1 MFASLAIRLFCVCM
15 TVCRGRRGGCKMG
28 QTQSCHPPC
37 GASRRWMKAQQA
49 RNNISS
55 CLLGLSSC
63 GFQLVHSCL
72 GLQVLA
78 RAEEEER
85 ILRLVFSL
93 LVVYCYRTNGWEEMK
108 LEISWAFII
117 FDEMTT
123 TPVPCSHY
131 SCCFLLFFEN
141 FFFFFWCV
149 KYMIRC
155 ELFFYNSSYQALDNQ
170 MYIYRTKTFNCIF
183 YNNESPKNGAVLLMQ
198 FLTMITFS

>member
-1 MFASLAIRLFCVCM
+1 MFASLAIRLFCVCT

-49 RNNISS
+49 RNNISG

-85 ILRLVFSL
+85 VLRLVFSL
-93 LVVYCYRTNGWEEMK
+93 LVVYCYRTNDWEEMK

-141 FFFFFWCV
+141 FFFFHVLSVWYSV
-149 KYMIRC
+149 N
-155 ELFFYNSSYQALDNQ
+155 FFLYQ
-170 MYIYRTKTFNCIF
+170 
-183 YNNESPKNGAVLLMQ
+183 
-198 FLTMITFS
+198 

>member
-1 MFASLAIRLFCVCM
+1 MFASLAIRLFCVCT

-37 GASRRWMKAQQA
+37 GASHRWMKAQQA

-85 ILRLVFSL
+85 ILRRVFSL
-93 LVVYCYRTNGWEEMK
+93 LVVYCYRTNDWEEMK
-108 LEISWAFII
+108 LRNLLSIHYFWWDDNYSSSLFSLLMLLPGI
-117 FDEMTT
+117 FQK
-123 TPVPCSHY
+123 H
-131 SCCFLLFFEN
+131 
-141 FFFFFWCV
+141 FFFLRV
-149 KYMIRC
+149 KCMIEC
-155 ELFFYNSSYQALDNQ
+155 ELFLIYQ
-170 MYIYRTKTFNCIF
+170 
-183 YNNESPKNGAVLLMQ
+183 
-198 FLTMITFS
+198 

>member
-1 MFASLAIRLFCVCM
+1 MFASLAIRLFCVCT

-78 RAEEEER
+78 RAEQEER

-131 SCCFLLFFEN
+131 SCCFLLFFD
-141 FFFFFWCV
+141 FFFLRV
-149 KYMIRC
+149 KCMIQC
-155 ELFFYNSSYQALDNQ
+155 ELFFFLIYQ
-170 MYIYRTKTFNCIF
+170 
-183 YNNESPKNGAVLLMQ
+183 
-198 FLTMITFS
+198 

>member
-1 MFASLAIRLFCVCM
+1 MFASLAIRLFCVCT

-72 GLQVLA
+72 GLQVLT

-85 ILRLVFSL
+85 VLRLVFSL
-93 LVVYCYRTNGWEEMK
+93 LVVYCYRTNDWEEMK

-123 TPVPCSHY
+123 TPVPCSRY

-141 FFFFFWCV
+141 IFFFHMLSVWYSANFF
-149 KYMIRC
+149 
-155 ELFFYNSSYQALDNQ
+155 LYQ
-170 MYIYRTKTFNCIF
+170 
-183 YNNESPKNGAVLLMQ
+183 
-198 FLTMITFS
+198 